1 MWSDSTVWQYTKLSA
16 NDKRKRQ
23 ATEAC
28 GFDAKAVL
36 SKSNDFIHHNLIQC
50 PRMTKR
56 LWSQAIHLQKRK
68 TKQRKGTWGKDKA
81 IGKTVRKIFKKWV
94 DSDREK
100 GINRWDYTLQNFA
113 DRYPK
118 LNLTDDA
125 WYAQSSVKGGVSQI
139 AKEVR
144 LEAEKVQVSNWT
156 LYSIDR
162 LCFLSRI

>member
-1 MWSDSTVWQYTKLSA
+1 M
-16 NDKRKRQ
+16 
-23 ATEAC
+23 
-28 GFDAKAVL
+28 
-36 SKSNDFIHHNLIQC
+36 
-50 PRMTKR
+50 MKR
-56 LWSQAIHLQKRK
+56 LWSQAIHLQKGRRSK
-68 TKQRKGTWGKDKA
+68 EKA
-81 IGKTVRKIFKKWV
+81 LGVRTRLFGKTVHKIFKKWV

-100 GINRWDYTLQNFA
+100 GINPWDYTLQNFA

-118 LNLTDDA
+118 LNLTDNA

-156 LYSIDR
+156 IYSIDR

>member
-1 MWSDSTVWQYTKLSA
+1 MSSDDEASA
-16 NDKRKRQ
+16 
-23 ATEAC
+23 E
-28 GFDAKAVL
+28 
-36 SKSNDFIHHNLIQC
+36 SSNT
-50 PRMTKR
+50 PT
-56 LWSQAIHLQKRK
+56 KRK

-94 DSDREK
+94 DSDHEK
-100 GINRWDYTLQNFA
+100 GINPWDYTLQTFA

-156 LYSIDR
+156 IYSIDR

>member
-1 MWSDSTVWQYTKLSA
+1 MSLD
-16 NDKRKRQ
+16 D
-23 ATEAC
+23 EAS
-28 GFDAKAVL
+28 VE
-36 SKSNDFIHHNLIQC
+36 SSNT
-50 PRMTKR
+50 PT
-56 LWSQAIHLQKRK
+56 KRK
-68 TKQRKGTWGKDKA
+68 TKQRKGTWGKDTA
-81 IGKTVRKIFKKWV
+81 IGKTVCKIFKKWV

-100 GINRWDYTLQNFA
+100 GINPWDYTLQNFA
-113 DRYPK
+113 DRDPK

-156 LYSIDR
+156 IYSIDR